1 LKIRLPHVFSSAV
14 KTIDHFRSRLPDYM
28 TELRALVAF
37 ETPTGDVA
45 RIERAAAWLAE
56 RLTPFGK
63 ISRRDL
69 NGYGPLLHILRPGTE
84 HKVMLVGHID
94 TVWDVGS
101 WSELWREDNG
111 RIYGPGV
118 YDMKGGLLFIVELLR
133 WLDATG
139 AEHPT
144 LEILINPDEETGS
157 VGSGRFIRETARES
171 DLVLVLEPSTSA
183 GIIKLARKGSGEY
196 RLAIHG
202 RSAHQGVE
210 PELGVNAVVEAAH
223 QIMRLL
229 ELQDLEAGTTVG
241 PNVLRSGTAS
251 NVVPDHAELRVDVRA
266 WTADEQRR
274 LDDGIA
280 ALTPVLEGSTF
291 ELTGGWNRPPMEM
304 CAESMAVF
312 ERAKSIGAGLDLDL
326 QWARWGGSSDA
337 NLTAAV
343 GTPTVDGL
351 GPVGEGSHQ
360 HTESIEV
367 DALPARMALFAELV
381 ASLADPITLSP

>member
-1 LKIRLPHVFSSAV
+1 MR
-14 KTIDHFRSRLPDYM
+14 TIDHFRRRLPDYL
-28 TELRALVAF
+28 TELRELVAI
-37 ETPTGDVA
+37 ETPSGDVA
-45 RIERAAAWLAE
+45 RIEKATAWLAD
-56 RLTPFGK
+56 RLAPFGE
-63 ISRRDL
+63 INSRDL
-69 NGYGPLLHILRPGTE
+69 DGYGPLLHLRRPGTA
-84 HKVMLVGHID
+84 HKIMLVGHID
-94 TVWDVGS
+94 TVWAVGS
-101 WSELWREDNG
+101 WPELWREEDG
-111 RIYGPGV
+111 RIFGPGI

-144 LEILINPDEETGS
+144 LEILINPDEEIGS
-157 VGSGRFIRETARES
+157 VESLEFIRESARAN
-171 DLVLVLEPSTSA
+171 DLAFVLEPTTSD
-183 GIIKLARKGSGEY
+183 GVIKLARKGSGEY

-229 ELQDLEAGTTVG
+229 ELQDLEAGSTIG
-241 PNVLRSGTAS
+241 PNVLRAGTAS
-251 NVVPDHAELRVDVRA
+251 NVVPDHAELRIDVRA

-274 LDDGIA
+274 LDEGIN
-280 ALTPVLEGSTF
+280 ALKPVLDGSTF

-326 QWARWGGSSDA
+326 QWVRWGGSSDA

-360 HTESIEV
+360 HTESIV
-367 DALPARMALFAELV
+367 IDRQGWRSSPNSWGRWHTPSPIMNYEL
-381 ASLADPITLSP
+381 

>member
-1 LKIRLPHVFSSAV
+1 VS
-14 KTIDHFRSRLPDYM
+14 TIDHFRHRLPDFL
-28 TELRALVAF
+28 TELRELVGF
-37 ETPTGDVA
+37 ETPSGDA
-45 RIERAAAWLAE
+45 ERIEKATTWLAE
-56 RLTPFGK
+56 RLAPFGE
-63 ISRRDL
+63 IDSRDL
-69 NGYGPLLHILRPGTE
+69 NGHGPLLHFRRLGTA

-94 TVWDVGS
+94 TVWAVGS
-101 WSELWREDNG
+101 WSELWRKEDG
-111 RIYGPGV
+111 RIFGPGV

-139 AEHPT
+139 TEHPT
-144 LEILINPDEETGS
+144 LEILINPDEEIGS
-157 VGSGRFIRETARES
+157 IGSGAMIRESARAN
-171 DLVLVLEPSTSA
+171 DLVIVLEPTT
-183 GIIKLARKGSGEY
+183 GDGVIKLARKGSGEY

-223 QIMRLL
+223 QIIRLL
-229 ELQDLEAGTTVG
+229 ELQDLKAGSTIG

-251 NVVPDHAELRVDVRA
+251 NVVPDHAELCIDVRA
-266 WTADEQRR
+266 WTAEEQRR
-274 LDDGIA
+274 LDEGIA
-280 ALTPVLEGSTF
+280 ALTPVLEGSTL

-304 CAESMAVF
+304 CAESMAIF
-312 ERAKSIGAGLDLDL
+312 ERAKSIGAKLDLDL

-381 ASLADPITLSP
+381 ASLARPIAKPIANS

>member
-1 LKIRLPHVFSSAV
+1 MPDHLK
-14 KTIDHFRSRLPDYM
+14 
-28 TELRALVAF
+28 ELRELVAI
-37 ETPTGDVA
+37 ETPSGDVA
-45 RIERAAAWLAE
+45 GIEKATKWLAE
-56 RLTPFGK
+56 RLISFGE
-63 ISRRDL
+63 ISRHNL
-69 NGYGPLLHILRPGTE
+69 NGHGPLLRLRRPGTA

-101 WSELWREDNG
+101 WPDLWREQNG

-144 LEILINPDEETGS
+144 LDILVNPDEEIGS
-157 VGSGRFIRETARES
+157 VGSRALIEKTAREN
-171 DLVLVLEPSTSA
+171 DLVLVLEPSTRD
-183 GIIKLARKGSGEY
+183 GVIKLARKGSGEY
-196 RLAIHG
+196 RLVIRG

-210 PELGVNAVVEAAH
+210 PELGVNTVVEAAH
-223 QIMRLL
+223 QVMRLL
-229 ELQDLEAGTTVG
+229 ELQDLVAGTTVG

-251 NVVPDHAELRVDVRA
+251 NVVPDHAELRIDVRA

-274 LDDGIA
+274 LDEGIA
-280 ALTPVLEGSTF
+280 ELAPVLEGSTF
-291 ELTGGWNRPPMEM
+291 ELSGGWNRPPMEM

-312 ERAKSIGAGLDLDL
+312 ERAKSIGGALDLDL
-326 QWARWGGSSDA
+326 RWVRWGGSSDA
-337 NLTAAV
+337 NLTAAE

-381 ASLADPITLSP
+381 ASLTRPIASS